1 MPLISAPDGSSTL
14 ARQTLWR
21 VAIGIGAVVTL
32 ATVVSYW
39 TVRSGLE
46 EQALEQL
53 EKYVEQRRVRESTV
67 FTLAREDLEAFADA
81 YRREYRLQ
89 LEEIGTTGP
98 RIRFDELFET
108 RDDGTTRVRERVF
121 EDLGISGFIGKH
133 VTIDDELRRR
143 LVVAVDVLAQYGPA
157 WRSRFA
163 NLYVVTAENAVLMYW
178 PGQPWALHASD
189 WEIHGKLALALNNR
203 EGVVIVGQ
211 RDRPPE
217 QQSDWSDL
225 YFDYGVNKWMVST
238 IEAVTA
244 GDRYLLSA
252 GHDILLSELFER
264 VLSSDIE
271 GTYNLIF
278 REDGQLIA
286 HPKFMEAIQAQG
298 GGLSIQ
304 DTGDTHLERVFALAR
319 QIPPGQVI
327 VDNDEDDEFLAVT
340 RLRGPGWYLVTVY
353 PQAIVASRAFATAR
367 LILVLGA
374 VALLLEI
381 GMLYLVLNKR
391 VAEPLRG
398 LIRATKRVASGRFDA
413 DLEVRRDDEI
423 GQLARSFNVM
433 AQEIAAREAAL
444 NERSATLA
452 DLNEQLAHELEERKR
467 AEAEVAR
474 QREAL
479 HQSEKLNA
487 LGGLLAGIAHELN
500 NPLSIV
506 IGRSMMLE
514 EKLRDTADGDR
525 IRSVRG
531 AAERCVRIVKT
542 FLAIAR
548 RQERS
553 RAPVEIGAV
562 VGSALELVGYGI
574 RSAGIDIVEDL
585 PDDLPKI
592 IADADQLTQV
602 FTNLLVNAQH
612 AMTGWDGPRTLRVSA
627 RFDPRRHRLAVS
639 VADSGPGI
647 PEEIRSRIFEPFFT
661 TKPVGVGT
669 GIGLSV
675 SHGIVESH
683 GGSIVGGESDLG
695 GAEFTV
701 LLPVDPAADEAP
713 EQGEQPEES
722 EVANTRRILIVD
734 DEDEIGALLEDILTI
749 DGHRTERANS
759 GRKALDKLAESRF
772 DLVLTD
778 LIMPDMGGRGLYRE
792 IRAHYPEMLI
802 RVIFVTGDTLSHEAR
817 TFLEEADCPVI
828 EKPFIPADVRRVVAE
843 RLAQE

>member
-1 MPLISAPDGSSTL
+1 MGSAEGSSTL

-21 VAIGIGAVVTL
+21 VAIRIGAVVTL

-39 TVRSGLE
+39 HVSSSLE

-67 FTLAREDLEAFADA
+67 FTLAREDLDAFADA

-98 RIRFDELFET
+98 RIRFDELFEK
-108 RDDGTTRVRERVF
+108 REDGTTRVRERVF

-157 WRSRFA
+157 WLSRFA

-178 PGQPWALHASD
+178 PGQPWALNASD
-189 WEIHGKLALALNNR
+189 WEIHAKLALAVNNR
-203 EGVVIVGQ
+203 DGIIVVGEQ
-211 RDRPPE
+211 DQPAPKQPE
-217 QQSDWSDL
+217 WSDL
-225 YFDYGVNKWMVST
+225 YFDYGVNEWMVST
-238 IEAVTA
+238 IEPITA

-252 GHDILLSELFER
+252 GHDILLSELFQR
-264 VLSSDIE
+264 ALSSDIE

-278 REDGQLIA
+278 REDGLLIA
-286 HPKFMEAIQAQG
+286 HPQFMEAIQAQSG
-298 GGLSIQ
+298 ALSIQ
-304 DTGDTHLERVFALAR
+304 DAGDAHLQRIFELAKQR
-319 QIPPGQVI
+319 LTDQVI
-327 VDNDEDDEFLAVT
+327 LENEADDEFLAVT
-340 RLRGPGWYLVTVY
+340 QLRGPGWYLVTVY
-353 PQAIVASRAFATAR
+353 PKAIVASRAFETAR

-381 GMLYLVLNKR
+381 GILYLVLNKQ
-391 VAEPLRG
+391 VANPLRG
-398 LIRATKRVASGRFDA
+398 LIRATKQVASGRLDTE
-413 DLEVRRDDEI
+413 LEARRDDEI

-444 NERSATLA
+444 NDRSATLA
-452 DLNEQLAHELEERKR
+452 DLNVQLAHELEERKR

-474 QREAL
+474 QSEAL

-531 AAERCVRIVKT
+531 AAERCVKIVKT

-548 RQERS
+548 RQEQS

-562 VGSALELVGYGI
+562 VGAALELVGYGI
-574 RSAGIDIVEDL
+574 RSAGIDIVEDVA
-585 PDDLPKI
+585 DDLPKI
-592 IADADQLTQV
+592 VADGDQLTQV

-627 RFDPRRHRLAVS
+627 RFDARQRRLAVS

-647 PEEIRSRIFEPFFT
+647 PEEIRPRIFEPFFT

-683 GGSIVGGESDLG
+683 GGAIVGGESDLG

-701 LLPVDPAADEAP
+701 LLPVDAAADEAP

-722 EVANTRRILIVD
+722 EVENTRRILIVD
-734 DEDEIGALLEDILTI
+734 DEDEIGALLEDILSI
-749 DGHRTERANS
+749 DGHRTKRANS
-759 GRKALDKLAESRF
+759 GRKALDKLAEGRF

-792 IRAHYPEMLI
+792 IRAHYPEMLT

-828 EKPFIPADVRRVVAE
+828 EKPFIPADVRRIVAE
-843 RLAQE
+843 RLARE